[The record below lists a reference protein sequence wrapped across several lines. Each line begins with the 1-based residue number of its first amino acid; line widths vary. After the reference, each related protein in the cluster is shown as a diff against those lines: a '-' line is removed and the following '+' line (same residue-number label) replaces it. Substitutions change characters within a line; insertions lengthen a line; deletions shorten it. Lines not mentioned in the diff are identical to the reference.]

1 VVAFSNPGEALGR
14 ISSIFLLI
22 LYAAAICGAQVTIDY
37 GSRASGAAKP
47 IPAGILGTQLGFL
60 QGSGALNQLKQ
71 GGFSSIRINAQL
83 ANIYAQGGSNPNW
96 TAIDPTLQNLQT
108 AGLKPLI
115 VMGFTPGWLQP
126 AVTPCPTTVLGV
138 SPYYTAPTDI
148 GRWAQLTAEFV
159 RHVDS
164 SFPGLVS
171 DYEIWNEPDLPS
183 ALCVSPDSDT
193 LRRSTYLQMYD
204 AAAPAMKA
212 QAQADGASIRVGGPA
227 FVRLSSTW
235 LNALLN
241 DPVASQNLDFVSYH
255 FYLGYTELIAAGLN
269 WDGAGHHPS
278 MLQLTQDPSHGFAA
292 TFNSISA
299 LVRAGKQPNA
309 SNTPIYLTEYNDD
322 SAFENDC
329 CRNSPQY
336 SPLFNSM
343 VVSDLLNS
351 VYSGAQN
358 VPGNLTYFAASV
370 DIGSFCL
377 LGIIDPLMDCAT
389 TPGTMQPYPQYYA
402 YRMLAAPNFLNLAA
416 GGNMPLSVSVPGPLI
431 GTGFYTSSNNA
442 VVLVNP
448 TGSDVSNVS
457 VALNN
462 PGNASTN
469 ATMYLLNSSHWPP
482 VSQPLALTSSSSAL
496 STALTVPAYSVVGLS
511 VPAQPTPPSFTMA
524 VSPASATI
532 SPGQK
537 AQFTLAV
544 TPIGG
549 FTQPIS
555 VTCNGAPSATSCSA
569 SPSSLTMDGSHPAS
583 TIVTVTT
590 QAPTSASLLPLLLT
604 PWLASGVFGFI
615 LSANGA
621 ANRRSRRHWGAAGM
635 ALLVLVLVSCGGGGG
650 SSGGANNGS
659 GSPTPSTNPGTP
671 AGSYT
676 LTLTATSGGMSRST
690 PIKLTVK

>member
-1 VVAFSNPGEALGR
+1 MGR
-14 ISSIFLLI
+14 ILFSVLLI
-22 LYAAAICGAQVTIDY
+22 LCAAAPGGAQVTIDY
-37 GSRASGAAKP
+37 GSRASATAKV
-47 IPAGILGTQLGFL
+47 IPPGILGTQLGFL
-60 QGSGALNQLKQ
+60 QGSGGLNQLKQ

-83 ANIYAQGGSNPNW
+83 ANIYAHGGSNPDW
-96 TAIDPTLQNLQT
+96 TAIDPTLQSLQS

-138 SPYYTAPTDI
+138 SPYYSAPTDI
-148 GRWAQLTAEFV
+148 GRWAQLTVEFV

-164 SFPGLVS
+164 AFPGLVR

-193 LRRSTYLQMYD
+193 VRRSTYLQMYD
-204 AAAPAMKA
+204 AAAPAMRS
-212 QAQADGASIRVGGPA
+212 QAQADGATIRVGGPA

-235 LNALLN
+235 LNALIN

-255 FYLGYTELIAAGLN
+255 YYLGYTELIAAGLN

-278 MLQLTQDPSHGFAA
+278 MLQLTQDPSHGFEA
-292 TFNSISA
+292 TFNSISS
-299 LVRAGKQPNA
+299 LVRAGKQPNP
-309 SNTPIYLTEYNDD
+309 SSTPVYLTEYNDD

-336 SPLFNSM
+336 SPLFNTM

-389 TPGTMQPYPQYYA
+389 TPGTMRPYPQYYA
-402 YRMLAAPNFLNLAA
+402 YQMLAAPNFLNLAA
-416 GGNMPLSVSVPGPLI
+416 GGNMPLSVSIPAPLI

-448 TGSDVSNVS
+448 TGSDVSNLGVTLS
-457 VALNN
+457 N
-462 PGNASTN
+462 PGNASTS

-482 VSQPLALTSSSSAL
+482 TSQPLALTSSSTSLSA
-496 STALTVPAYSVVGLS
+496 SLTVPAFSVVALS
-511 VPAQPTPPSFTMA
+511 VPAQPTPPSFATV
-524 VSPASATI
+524 VSPQSATI

-537 AQFTLAV
+537 TQFTLTL
-544 TPIGG
+544 TPLAG
-549 FTQPIS
+549 FNQALS
-555 VTCNGAPSATSCSA
+555 LSCAGVPSNTNCSA
-569 SPSSLTMDGSHPAS
+569 SPSSVTLDGVNPVTA
-583 TIVTVTT
+583 TFTVTT
-590 QAPTSASLLPLLLT
+590 QAASSASLLRSLQ
-604 PWLASGVFGFI
+604 PWLAAGLFAFV
-615 LSANGA
+615 LSPVVGGRN
-621 ANRRSRRHWGAAGM
+621 RSRRYWAVLGG
-635 ALLVLVLVSCGGGGG
+635 ALLLLVLVSCGGGGAGG
-650 SSGGANNGS
+650 SSNS
-659 GSPTPSTNPGTP
+659 PGSPSPSTTPGTP

-676 LTLTATSGGMSRST
+676 LMLTAASGSLSHST
-690 PIKLTVK
+690 PVTLVVK